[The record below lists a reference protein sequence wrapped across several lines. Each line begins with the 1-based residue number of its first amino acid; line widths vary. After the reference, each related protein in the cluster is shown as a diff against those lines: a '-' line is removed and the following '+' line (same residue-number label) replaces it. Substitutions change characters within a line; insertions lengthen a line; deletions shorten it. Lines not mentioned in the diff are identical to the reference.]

1 MDQVHVIRH
10 MVLVEGRSIR
20 KTAKDLGVS
29 RNTVRRYLKAS
40 EPIREEPRRR
50 VRPVSDAV
58 APKIEQIL
66 DDWDARS
73 TRKQRVTGTRL
84 HRELRKQE
92 FEVGLTTVRAYL
104 REKRRQEAEVYI
116 PLVYRP
122 GEVAQ
127 VDFFEVTVE
136 VEGRRLKAWMFLIYL
151 MYSGRT
157 FARLYERCDQVSF
170 LDGHVR
176 AFAHLGAIPWRLV
189 YDNLTPAV
197 KKIIRG
203 DRDLTGRFQALV
215 SHYLFEPCFA
225 RPGEGHDKGGVEGRG
240 KGVRLAHL
248 VPIPRGSSLDAISL
262 VLQADLD
269 QECQWKR
276 DAAGRTVAER
286 FDQEAQRMRPLPTRP
301 FDPSRV
307 VCVRIS
313 SSAKVQIEGAWYS
326 VPSTWASQDA
336 TAYVGVDSIRLSWR
350 EEETVCERARKGDKQ
365 IRNRHYLPELARKP
379 QAVRQV
385 APELIRELGKPYDQ
399 LWPYCSKTRSRL
411 TSQRLY
417 RSTAPGSSLVESG
430 LARRISECAGSYSH
444 GNSLSRSSLAGS
456 TSTSRRRL
464 IICARRI
471 ESSRSSSAGSDS
483 GSPTTSDGGSRPR
496 ARRSAGKP

>member
-1 MDQVHVIRH
+1 MLRMDQVHVIRH
-10 MVLVEGRSIR
+10 KVLVEGRSIR
-20 KTAKDLGVS
+20 KTARDLGVS
-29 RNTVRRYLKAS
+29 RNTVRRYLKLS
-40 EPIREEPRRR
+40 EPLREERGRRA
-50 VRPVSDAV
+50 RPVSDAV
-58 APKIEQIL
+58 APEIEGIL
-66 DDWDARS
+66 EDWDARS

-84 HRELRKQE
+84 HRELRKRGV
-92 FEVGLTTVRAYL
+92 EVGITTVRACL
-104 REKRRQEAEVYI
+104 REKRRQQAEVYI

-136 VEGRRLKAWMFLIYL
+136 IEGQRVKAWMFLLYL

-170 LDGHVR
+170 LDGHVQ
-176 AFAHLGAIPWRLV
+176 AFAHLGGIPWRLV

-197 KKIIRG
+197 KKIVRG
-203 DRDLTGRFQALV
+203 DRDLTGRFQALT

-262 VLQADLD
+262 ELQADLD

-350 EEETVCERARKGDKQ
+350 DEEIVCERAGKGDKQ
-365 IRNRHYLPELARKP
+365 IRYRHYLPELARKP

-385 APELIRELGKPYDQ
+385 APELIRELGEPYDQ
-399 LWPYCSKTRSRL
+399 LWRL
-411 TSQRLY
+411 
-417 RSTAPGSSLVESG
+417 LVETHG
-430 LARRISECAGSYSH
+430 ERQAARTLSH
-444 GNSLSRSSLAGS
+444 ILGAIVDHGEKEVAAALEQSLAADRVDLLALG
-456 TSTSRRRL
+456 RRL
-464 IICARRI
+464 LPSKQILEVPVPEALAGYEI
-471 ESSRSSSAGSDS
+471 EAVSLDEFDHLLVEVTR
-483 GSPTTSDGGSRPR
+483 
-496 ARRSAGKP
+496 

>member
-1 MDQVHVIRH
+1 MLSMDQVHVIRH
-10 MVLVEGRSIR
+10 KVLVEGRSIR

-29 RNTVRRYLKAS
+29 RNTVRRYLKSS
-40 EPIREEPRRR
+40 EPVREEPRRR
-50 VRPVSDAV
+50 LRPVADKAV
-58 APKIEQIL
+58 PKIDEIL
-66 DDWDARS
+66 EDWDARS

-84 HRELRKQE
+84 HRELRKRGVD
-92 FEVGLTTVRAYL
+92 VGVTTVRAYL
-104 REKRRQEAEVYI
+104 REKRRRQAEVYI

-151 MYSGRT
+151 MFSGRT
-157 FARLYERCDQVSF
+157 FGWLYERCDQISF

-176 AFAHLGAIPWRLV
+176 SFAHLGAIPWRLV

-197 KKIIRG
+197 KKIVRG

-248 VPIPRGSSLDAISL
+248 VPIPRGTSLDAISL
-262 VLQADLD
+262 ELQADLD
-269 QECQWKR
+269 RECQWKR

-286 FDQEAQRMRPLPTRP
+286 FDQEAQRMRPLPARP

-313 SSAKVQIEGAWYS
+313 SSAKVQIESAWYS

-336 TAYVGVDSIRLSWR
+336 TAYVGVDSIRLSLR
-350 EEETVCERARKGDKQ
+350 DEEIVCERARKGDKQ
-365 IRNRHYLPELARKP
+365 IRYRHYLPELARKP

-385 APELIRELGKPYDQ
+385 APELIRELGEPYDQ
-399 LWPYCSKTRSRL
+399 LWRL
-411 TSQRLY
+411 
-417 RSTAPGSSLVESG
+417 LVESHG
-430 LARRISECAGSYSH
+430 ERQAART
-444 GNSLSRSSLAGS
+444 LSRILGAIVDHGEKEVAAALEQSLAADRVDLLALG
-456 TSTSRRRL
+456 RRL
-464 IICARRI
+464 QPSKQILEVPIPEALAGYEI
-471 ESSRSSSAGSDS
+471 EAVSLDEFDHLLVEVTR
-483 GSPTTSDGGSRPR
+483 
-496 ARRSAGKP
+496 

>member
-1 MDQVHVIRH
+1 MLRMDQVHVIRH
-10 MVLVEGRSIR
+10 KVLVEGLSIR

-29 RNTVRRYLKAS
+29 RNTVRRYLKLS

-50 VRPVSDAV
+50 VRPVADSA
-58 APKIEQIL
+58 APKIDQIL
-66 DDWDARS
+66 EDWDARS

-84 HRELRKQE
+84 HRELRKQGV
-92 FEVGLTTVRAYL
+92 EVGVTTVRAYL
-104 REKRRQEAEVYI
+104 REKRRQEAEVFI

-136 VEGRRLKAWMFLIYL
+136 IEGRRLKVWMFLIYL

-176 AFAHLGAIPWRLV
+176 AFAHLGGIPWRMV
-189 YDNLTPAV
+189 YDNLTAAV
-197 KKIIRG
+197 KKVVRG
-203 DRDLTGRFQALV
+203 DRDLTGRFKALV

-248 VPIPRGSSLDAISL
+248 VPIPRGTSLDAISL
-262 VLQADLD
+262 ELQADLD
-269 QECQWKR
+269 RECQWKR

-301 FDPSRV
+301 FESSRV
-307 VCVRIS
+307 VCVQVS

-336 TAYVGVDSIRLSWR
+336 TAHVGVNSIRLTWR
-350 EEETVCERARKGDKQ
+350 DEEIVCERARKGDKQ
-365 IRNRHYLPELARKP
+365 IHYRHYLPELARKP

-385 APELIRELGKPYDQ
+385 AVELIRELGEPYGQ
-399 LWPYCSKTRSRL
+399 LWTLLVETHGERQAARTLSRIL
-411 TSQRLY
+411 GAIVDHGEKEVAAALAQSLAADRIDLLALGQRLQ
-417 RSTAPGSSLVESG
+417 SPTQILEVPIPA
-430 LARRISECAGSYSH
+430 A
-444 GNSLSRSSLAGS
+444 LAGYE
-456 TSTSRRRL
+456 
-464 IICARRI
+464 I
-471 ESSRSSSAGSDS
+471 EAASLD
-483 GSPTTSDGGSRPR
+483 DFDHLLMEVPR
-496 ARRSAGKP
+496 

>member
-10 MVLVEGRSIR
+10 KVLVEGRSIR

-29 RNTVRRYLKAS
+29 RNTVRRYLKVS
-40 EPIREEPRRR
+40 EPVRDESRRR
-50 VRPVSDAV
+50 ERPVSDAV

-66 DDWDARS
+66 EDWDARS

-84 HRELRKQE
+84 HRELRKQDV
-92 FEVGLTTVRAYL
+92 EVGLTTVRAYL

-116 PLVYRP
+116 PLIYRP

-136 VEGRRLKAWMFLIYL
+136 IEGQRLKAWMFLVYL
-151 MYSGRT
+151 MFSGRT

-176 AFAHLGAIPWRLV
+176 AFAHLDAVPWRLV

-203 DRDLTGRFQALV
+203 ERDLTGRFQALV
-215 SHYLFEPCFA
+215 SHYLYEPSFA

-248 VPIPRGSSLDAISL
+248 VPIPRGTSLDAISRE
-262 VLQADLD
+262 LQAELD
-269 QECQWKR
+269 QECEWKC
-276 DAAGRTVAER
+276 DAARRTVAER
-286 FDQEAQRMRPLPTRP
+286 FEQEVKRMRSLPPQP

-307 VCVRIS
+307 VCVSIS
-313 SSAKVQIEGAWYS
+313 SRAQVQIEGSWYS
-326 VPSTWASQDA
+326 VPSRWARQDA
-336 TAYVGVDSIRLSWR
+336 TAYVGVDSIRLHCR
-350 EEETVCERARKGDKQ
+350 DEEIVCPRARKGDKQ
-365 IRNRHYLPELARKP
+365 TRYRHYLPELARKP

-385 APELIRELGKPYDQ
+385 APELIRELGEPYAR
-399 LWPYCSKTRSRL
+399 LWRL
-411 TSQRLY
+411 
-417 RSTAPGSSLVESG
+417 LVETHG
-430 LARRISECAGSYSH
+430 ERQAARTLSH
-444 GNSLSRSSLAGS
+444 ILGAIVDHGEQEVAAALEQSLASDRIDLLALG
-456 TSTSRRRL
+456 RRL
-464 IICARRI
+464 QPPIPILEVSVPDALSGYEI
-471 ESSRSSSAGSDS
+471 E
-483 GSPTTSDGGSRPR
+483 TTSLDEFDHLLVEVTR
-496 ARRSAGKP
+496 

>member
-1 MDQVHVIRH
+1 MLRMDQVHVIRH
-10 MVLVEGRSIR
+10 KVLVEGRSIR
-20 KTAKDLGVS
+20 KTARDLGVS
-29 RNTVRRYLKAS
+29 RNTVRRYLKLS
-40 EPIREEPRRR
+40 EPLRDERGRRA
-50 VRPVSDAV
+50 RPVSDAV
-58 APKIEQIL
+58 APEIEGIL
-66 DDWDARS
+66 EDWDARS

-84 HRELRKQE
+84 HRELRKRGV
-92 FEVGLTTVRAYL
+92 EVGITTVRACL
-104 REKRRQEAEVYI
+104 REKRRQQAEVYI

-136 VEGRRLKAWMFLIYL
+136 IEGRRLKAWMFLLYL

-170 LDGHVR
+170 LDGHVQ
-176 AFAHLGAIPWRLV
+176 AFAHLGGIPWRLV

-197 KKIIRG
+197 KKIVRG
-203 DRDLTGRFQALV
+203 DRDLTGRFQALT

-240 KGVRLAHL
+240 KGVRLAQL
-248 VPIPRGSSLDAISL
+248 VPIPRGSSLDTISL
-262 VLQADLD
+262 ELQADLD

-286 FDQEAQRMRPLPTRP
+286 FDQEAQRMRPLPTRA

-350 EEETVCERARKGDKQ
+350 EEEIVCERAGKGDKQ
-365 IRNRHYLPELARKP
+365 IRYRHYLPELSRKP

-385 APELIRELGKPYDQ
+385 APELIRELGEPYDQ
-399 LWPYCSKTRSRL
+399 LWRL
-411 TSQRLY
+411 
-417 RSTAPGSSLVESG
+417 LVETHG
-430 LARRISECAGSYSH
+430 ERQAARTLSH
-444 GNSLSRSSLAGS
+444 ILGAIVDHGEKEVAAALEQSLAADRVDLLALG
-456 TSTSRRRL
+456 RRL
-464 IICARRI
+464 LPSKQILEVPVPEALAGYEI
-471 ESSRSSSAGSDS
+471 EAVSLDEFDHLLVEVTR
-483 GSPTTSDGGSRPR
+483 
-496 ARRSAGKP
+496 

>member
-1 MDQVHVIRH
+1 MLRMDQVHVIRH
-10 MVLVEGRSIR
+10 KVLVEGRSIR

-29 RNTVRRYLKAS
+29 RNTVRRYLKLS

-50 VRPVSDAV
+50 VRPVAEAA
-58 APKIEQIL
+58 APEIDQIL
-66 DDWDARS
+66 EDWDARS

-84 HRELRKQE
+84 HRELRKRGV
-92 FEVGLTTVRAYL
+92 EVGVTTVRGYL
-104 REKRRQEAEVYI
+104 REKRRQETEVYI

-136 VEGRRLKAWMFLIYL
+136 IEGRRLKVWMFLIYL

-197 KKIIRG
+197 KKIVRG
-203 DRDLTGRFQALV
+203 DRDLTGRFKALV

-248 VPIPRGSSLDAISL
+248 VPIPRGTSLDAIS
-262 VLQADLD
+262 VELQTDLD
-269 QECQWKR
+269 RECQWKR
-276 DAAGRTVAER
+276 DVAGRTVAER
-286 FDQEAQRMRPLPTRP
+286 FDQEAQRMHALPTRA
-301 FDPSRV
+301 FESSRV
-307 VCVRIS
+307 VCVQVS

-350 EEETVCERARKGDKQ
+350 DAEIVCDRACKGEKQ
-365 IRNRHYLPELARKP
+365 IRYRHYLPELARKP

-385 APELIRELGKPYDQ
+385 AVELIRELGEPYDQ
-399 LWPYCSKTRSRL
+399 LWRL
-411 TSQRLY
+411 LVETHGERQAARTLSYILGAIVDHGEKEVTAALEQSLAADRVDLLALGQRLQP
-417 RSTAPGSSLVESG
+417 SMQILEVPIPAA
-430 LARRISECAGSYSH
+430 LARYEIEAA
-444 GNSLSRSSLAGS
+444 SLDEFDHLLMEVTR
-456 TSTSRRRL
+456 
-464 IICARRI
+464 
-471 ESSRSSSAGSDS
+471 
-483 GSPTTSDGGSRPR
+483 
-496 ARRSAGKP
+496 